1 MMIQIRKASP
11 ADVETLI
18 ALSRSTIRASY
29 RPFLGDEAV
38 EAFVGSGAADQYV
51 TDHIEQSTVIVADG
65 AIVGYA
71 VCKGNV
77 IDLMMI
83 DQRLHRRGFGT
94 KLLQHCEAA
103 LFRHYRELTLES
115 FVDNDHA
122 NNFYLKN
129 GWENVEQYFD
139 RHSGVDKLVFRKSAS

>member
-1 MMIQIRKASP
+1 
-11 ADVETLI
+11 
-18 ALSRSTIRASY
+18 
-29 RPFLGDEAV
+29 
-38 EAFVGSGAADQYV
+38 
-51 TDHIEQSTVIVADG
+51 
-65 AIVGYA
+65 VGYA

-83 DQRLHRRGFGT
+83 NQRLHRRGFGM

-115 FVDNDHA
+115 FADNDQA

-129 GWENVEQYFD
+129 GWENVERYFD
-139 RHSGVDKLVFRKSAS
+139 RQSGVDKLVFRKSAS